1 MSKSIIFSAIIY
13 CGLLHTLTASTVC
26 SERVI
31 DKFVQED
38 AIASLQLLQIE
49 HLERFPGPPPAT
61 EIKLIMAGFGRSS
74 STSVECAL
82 RKFGYNPAAGSIT
95 FVNNFENLPA
105 WLDWARGG
113 SFEPALQQTLAL
125 GYNATTSDQPTGLAW
140 REFMERFPDAP
151 VLDILNPNGADGFVH
166 DIGGESGFDKC
177 FTGQHELMSYFIDC
191 CNFDKAFTDTERR
204 ELCAREYTQTHEE
217 IQSSVP
223 AEKLLSFTATD
234 GWEPLCNFLGQPVP
248 DEPFP
253 HVHGGDLRSCPYL
266 LPWETSDLQLVTGW
280 NGDMLESD

>member
-1 MSKSIIFSAIIY
+1 MLTSTILSAVIY
-13 CGLLHTLTASTVC
+13 GTLSQTLVASTTC
-26 SERVI
+26 SNSDV
-31 DKFVQED
+31 DQFLED
-38 AIASLQLLQIE
+38 DDPAPVVLMQSEIFLHKGKTI
-49 HLERFPGPPPAT
+49 PPAT
-61 EIKLIMAGFGRSS
+61 EIKLISAGFGRSG

-82 RKFGYNPAAGSIT
+82 MKLGYNPTHGDIT
-95 FVNNFENLPA
+95 FHPENLPA

-113 SFEPALQQTLAL
+113 SFEPALQQVLAL

-151 VLDILNPNGADGFVH
+151 VLNILHPLGAEGFVEDVAQNNWH
-166 DIGGESGFDKC
+166 GC
-177 FTGQHELMSYFIDC
+177 FTGQQELMSYFIDC
-191 CNFDKAFTDTERR
+191 CNFKMNFTDSERR

-217 IQSSVP
+217 IQNSVP
-223 AEKLLSFTATD
+223 VERLLSFSATD
-234 GWEPLCNFLGQPVP
+234 GWEPLCNFLGIPVL

-253 HVHGGDLRSCPYL
+253 HVHGGDLNSCPYA